1 MDQPID
7 ILRCWFAIGE
17 PIVRPVTAGR
27 GFSGARHW
35 QVEHNGKLYILR
47 QWPEGSVDAGRLAF
61 VHDFQMRLASHELP
75 VPVPALARD
84 GQTFVKHE
92 GRFWEVATWM
102 PGSADYWSDP
112 RPEKLAAALQ
122 TLAEI
127 HRVSELEDT
136 ELSPWRIL
144 DLPNA
149 LEQRCERLNELI
161 GKRALDPVSS
171 KFSKLPD
178 PERRRALETLKLIER
193 LAPRELLR
201 ARQWQGAKLPLATCL
216 RDIWHDHVL
225 FTGDRVTGIIDFGAV
240 AIGSPA
246 SDIARLLGSMV
257 GDDRA
262 RWAAGL
268 AAYESVRPLTDEE
281 REAVQV
287 FDSTGIV
294 LSAANWLLWL
304 YGPPAARLAGR
315 FDRAA
320 ALSRFHTLMGRL
332 RNLAAGAGI

>member
-1 MDQPID
+1 MDQPTD
-7 ILRCWFAIGE
+7 ILRQWFAASE
-17 PIVRPVTAGR
+17 PIVRPVTAAR

-61 VHDFQMRLASHELP
+61 VHGFQMRLASHDLP

-84 GQTFVKHE
+84 GQTFVKHD

-171 KFSKLPD
+171 NFFKLPES
-178 PERRRALETLKLIER
+178 ERRHALETLARENFFVRSSGKARSCRWRLACATSGTTMCSSQAIESRASSTSGRLLSDRQRLISRGCWGAWWAMTGLAGRLAWLLTSRSGRWPTKSGRRYRSSIRRESFCRRPIGLCGCMARRRPGLRADLIER
-193 LAPRELLR
+193 
-201 ARQWQGAKLPLATCL
+201 
-216 RDIWHDHVL
+216 
-225 FTGDRVTGIIDFGAV
+225 
-240 AIGSPA
+240 
-246 SDIARLLGSMV
+246 
-257 GDDRA
+257 
-262 RWAAGL
+262 
-268 AAYESVRPLTDEE
+268 RP
-281 REAVQV
+281 
-287 FDSTGIV
+287 
-294 LSAANWLLWL
+294 
-304 YGPPAARLAGR
+304 
-315 FDRAA
+315 
-320 ALSRFHTLMGRL
+320 
-332 RNLAAGAGI
+332 